1 MNGPFLHAR
10 GYYASLVIGTILFLL
25 WLLFP
30 IVTGDGGRWT
40 VQDYLVTATTPNPR
54 RDTLQAQY
62 EAVFAKQAVVKL
74 SLYIAFVVVVAGHAV
89 LWRARGVGADRP
101 IQPFQPAGAA
111 STGPAGDT

>member
-10 GYYASLVIGTILFLL
+10 GHYACLVTGTILFLL

-40 VQDYLVTATTPNPR
+40 VQDYLVTATTPDPR

-62 EAVFAKQAVVKL
+62 EAVFAKHGAAEVHRR
-74 SLYIAFVVVVAGHAV
+74 VVVS
-89 LWRARGVGADRP
+89 VG
-101 IQPFQPAGAA
+101 IA
-111 STGPAGDT
+111 S